1 MATRHLR
8 RIMRALASAIV
19 PAVAMLTSGHLL
31 LAQQNTPPTP
41 AAPTPVSTSP
51 AQPATVAPSK
61 KAPVFPDE
69 FWDLDEGLAG
79 QAQLDN
85 GVAEQ
90 LERARQRY
98 LKALLLIEQKDTLAA
113 ARQFE
118 SAIVALNELASYPKI
133 EDNQDFTDLAQSV
146 IEDYEAY
153 VSSIDDLD
161 ENSSAFILREKLF
174 EEVETYS
181 RASKAEP
188 KKTPEETTAE
198 AAALPVTTIP
208 LVMNES
214 VEKSVRFLA
223 ENKGR
228 KFMKRWIERSGKWFS
243 MMKRIAK
250 EEEMPEEIIFL
261 SMMESGLDPNAFS
274 LAKAVG
280 LWQFMQATGQEYG
293 LTVNFWI
300 DERRDPEKS
309 TRAAMRFLKDLYRD
323 FGDWHLALAAYNR
336 GAGGVKQSMRKTGS
350 TNASYWETR
359 EHLPR
364 ETRNYV
370 PLYIATTLINLQRE
384 KYGFTD
390 DSLTFHPEYAYDV
403 YLVKE
408 PTNIAALAKCAGMT
422 VDSIRKLNPELVKP
436 CTPPNVDVYAFK
448 VPKGSLQTFA
458 SKYESLTDDEK
469 RPWMAHTVTRG
480 ETIAS
485 IAKRYGV
492 TSSDVASVNQ
502 LTGYKSKL
510 KRGMS
515 IRIPMTSLGSQPT
528 LAMSEPASSTT
539 TTNDVIGGAAPES
552 MSPRRH
558 TQPSSPVPA
567 TTEVAGTTTTVEGSK
582 GRTTVKHT
590 VQNGENLY
598 SIARRYGVR
607 LTDLRNWNNISY
619 DKENIR
625 IGDTLVVAITDEATR
640 SVAASDV
647 EKIRVSRVISHT
659 VARGETLAGIA
670 SLYSTTTDRIRSLN
684 KLPRNGAL
692 KSGKPL
698 RVETALSKTELAAIV
713 RTAPTG
719 KPQIHSV
726 RKGESLSGIAATY
739 GVDEAQLR
747 RWNNDVLDGSM
758 VFAGTKLRVYSA
770 QTTDKGSAAPSPDGK
785 RPPKTYVVR
794 RGDTL
799 SEIADKFGLSVGS
812 IVKKNRNLSE
822 RTIRAGQTIRLQ

>member
-1 MATRHLR
+1 MATRHPR
-8 RIMRALASAIV
+8 RIMRALARAIV
-19 PAVAMLTSGHLL
+19 PAVAMLTSAHVLL
-31 LAQQNTPPTP
+31 SQQGTPPRTPVPTP
-41 AAPTPVSTSP
+41 AS
-51 AQPATVAPSK
+51 QPAAMAPAK
-61 KAPVFPDE
+61 KTPVFPDE
-69 FWDLDEGLAG
+69 FWDLDEGIAG

-85 GVAEQ
+85 GIAEQ

-188 KKTPEETTAE
+188 KKTAEQTKAET
-198 AAALPVTTIP
+198 AALPVTTIP

-350 TNASYWETR
+350 TTASYWETR
-359 EHLPR
+359 DYLPR

-403 YLVKE
+403 FMVKE

-436 CTPPNVDVYAFK
+436 CTPPNVDFYAFK

-458 SKYESLTDDEK
+458 SKFESLTDDEK
-469 RPWMAHTVTRG
+469 RPWMAHTVARG

-515 IRIPMTSLGSQPT
+515 IRIPMTSVGSQPQ
-528 LAMSEPASSTT
+528 LAMSEPASTT
-539 TTNDVIGGAAPES
+539 PNDVIGGAATPES

-558 TQPSSPVPA
+558 SQPSPTVAVPTA
-567 TTEVAGTTTTVEGSK
+567 VTTEVAGTTTMVEGSK

-670 SLYSTTTDRIRSLN
+670 SLYSTSTDRIRSLN

-698 RVETALSKTELAAIV
+698 RVETSLSKTELAAIV
-713 RTAPTG
+713 RSAPTG
-719 KPQIHSV
+719 KPQIHGV
-726 RKGESLSGIAATY
+726 RKGESLSSIAATY

-747 RWNNDVLDGSM
+747 RWNNDVLDGST
-758 VFAGTKLRVYSA
+758 VFAGTKLRIYSA

-785 RPPKTYVVR
+785 RPPKNYVVR

-799 SEIADKFGLSVGS
+799 SEIADKFGLSVTS
-812 IVKKNRNLSE
+812 LMKKNRNLSE

>member
-1 MATRHLR
+1 MAARHPR
-8 RIMRALASAIV
+8 RIMRALACAMV
-19 PAVAMLTSGHLL
+19 PLIAMVMWIPALQ
-31 LAQQNTPPTP
+31 AQQTTPSTP
-41 AAPTPVSTSP
+41 SSPATSP
-51 AQPATVAPSK
+51 TSQPATVAPAK

-69 FWDLDEGLAG
+69 FWDLDEGTAG

-85 GVAEQ
+85 GIAEQ

-146 IEDYEAY
+146 IEDYESY

-174 EEVETYS
+174 EEVESFT
-181 RASKAEP
+181 RAGKVEP
-188 KKTPEETTAE
+188 KKTPEETIAE
-198 AAALPVTTIP
+198 TEALPTTIIP

-228 KFMKRWIERSGKWFS
+228 KFMKRWIERSGKWFP
-243 MMKRIAK
+243 MMRRIAK

-293 LTVNFWI
+293 LKVNFWI

-336 GAGGVKQSMRKTGS
+336 GAGGVKGSMRKTGTTS
-350 TNASYWETR
+350 PSYWETR
-359 EHLPR
+359 EFLPR

-390 DSLTFHPEYAYDV
+390 DSLVFHPEYAYDV
-403 YLVKE
+403 FMVTE
-408 PTNIAALAKCAGMT
+408 PTNLAALAKCAGMT
-422 VDSIRKLNPELVKP
+422 VDSVRRLNPELVKP
-436 CTPPNVDVYAFK
+436 CTPPSVDVYAFK
-448 VPKGSLQTFA
+448 IPKGSLQTFA
-458 SKYESLTDDEK
+458 ANYGTLTDAEK
-469 RPWMAHTVTRG
+469 RPWMTHTVARG

-492 TSSDVASVNQ
+492 APSDVASVNQ

-510 KRGMS
+510 KRGMAL
-515 IRIPMTSLGSQPT
+515 RIPMTSVGAEPQ
-528 LAMSEPASSTT
+528 LAMSEPAKNSS
-539 TTNDVIGGAAPES
+539 DVIGSSTPPES
-552 MSPRRH
+552 MTPRHRS
-558 TQPSSPVPA
+558 QPSTTVASA
-567 TTEVAGTTTTVEGSK
+567 TTEPDAVESKKVEGPK
-582 GRTTVKHT
+582 GRSTVKHT

-607 LTDLRNWNNISY
+607 LTDLRNWNNIPY

-640 SVAASDV
+640 SMAASDV
-647 EKIRVSRVISHT
+647 EKIRVSRVITHS

-670 SLYSTTTDRIRSLN
+670 SLYSTSTDRLRALN

-692 KSGKPL
+692 KAGSSL
-698 RVETALSKTELAAIV
+698 RVETSLSKTELAAIV

-719 KPQIHSV
+719 KPRIHNV

-739 GVDEAQLR
+739 GVDEDQLR
-747 RWNNDVLDGSM
+747 RWNGDVLEGST
-758 VFAGTKLRVYSA
+758 VFAGTKLRIYGA
-770 QTTDKGSAAPSPDGK
+770 QPADKGSAAPSLDGK

-794 RGDTL
+794 KGDTL
-799 SEIADKFGLSVGS
+799 SEIADKFGVSVS
-812 IVKKNRNLSE
+812 ALMKKNRNLSE

>member
-1 MATRHLR
+1 MATRHPR
-8 RIMRALASAIV
+8 RIMRALAFAIV
-19 PAVAMLTSGHLL
+19 PVMAMMTSAPLL
-31 LAQQNTPPTP
+31 LAQQTPPSVP
-41 AAPTPVSTSP
+41 ATSP
-51 AQPATVAPSK
+51 AAQPATVAPAK

-69 FWDLDEGLAG
+69 FWDLDEGTAG

-85 GVAEQ
+85 GIAEQ

-118 SAIVALNELASYPKI
+118 SAIVSLNELASYPKI

-181 RASKAEP
+181 RASKPEP
-188 KKTPEETTAE
+188 KKTVEETTAE
-198 AAALPVTTIP
+198 TAALPVTTIP

-250 EEEMPEEIIFL
+250 EEDMPEEIIFL

-309 TRAAMRFLKDLYRD
+309 TRAAMRFLKDLYRE

-336 GAGGVKQSMRKTGS
+336 GAGGVRQSMRKTGS
-350 TNASYWETR
+350 TSPSYWETR
-359 EHLPR
+359 DYLPR

-390 DSLTFHPEYAYDV
+390 DSLTFHPEYAYDIFM
-403 YLVKE
+403 VKE

-436 CTPPNVDVYAFK
+436 CTPPSVDVYAFK
-448 VPKGSLQTFA
+448 IPKGTLQTFA
-458 SKYESLTDDEK
+458 TNYESLTDDEK
-469 RPWMAHTVTRG
+469 RPWMTHTVARG
-480 ETIAS
+480 ETLAS

-492 TSSDVASVNQ
+492 ATSDVASVNQ

-515 IRIPMTSLGSQPT
+515 LRIPMTSLGAAPQ
-528 LAMSEPASSTT
+528 LAMSEPASTT
-539 TTNDVIGGAAPES
+539 TTNDVIGNATPES

-558 TQPSSPVPA
+558 AQPSPSVA
-567 TTEVAGTTTTVEGSK
+567 TTTPEAAGTTTTVEGSK

-647 EKIRVSRVISHT
+647 EKIRVTRVISHT

-670 SLYSTTTDRIRSLN
+670 SLYNTTTDRLRALN
-684 KLPRNGAL
+684 KVPRNGAL
-692 KSGKPL
+692 KSGKPI
-698 RVETALSKTELAAIV
+698 RVETSLSKTELAAIA

-719 KPQIHSV
+719 KPRIHSV

-739 GVDEAQLR
+739 GVDEEQLR
-747 RWNNDVLDGSM
+747 RWNNDVLEGTT

-770 QTTDKGSAAPSPDGK
+770 QPTDKGSASPSTEGK

-799 SEIADKFGLSVGS
+799 SEIADKFGVSVS
-812 IVKKNRNLSE
+812 SLMKKNRNLSE

>member
-1 MATRHLR
+1 MATRHPR
-8 RIMRALASAIV
+8 RIMRALAFAIV
-19 PAVAMLTSGHLL
+19 PVMAMMTSAPLL
-31 LAQQNTPPTP
+31 LAQQTPPSVP
-41 AAPTPVSTSP
+41 ATSP
-51 AQPATVAPSK
+51 ASQPATVAPAK
-61 KAPVFPDE
+61 KTPVFPDE
-69 FWDLDEGLAG
+69 FWDLDEGTAG

-118 SAIVALNELASYPKI
+118 SAIVSLNELASYPKI

-181 RASKAEP
+181 RASKPEP
-188 KKTPEETTAE
+188 KKTVEETTAE
-198 AAALPVTTIP
+198 TAALPVTTIP

-250 EEEMPEEIIFL
+250 EEDMPEEIIFL

-336 GAGGVKQSMRKTGS
+336 GAGGVRQSMRKTGS
-350 TNASYWETR
+350 TSPSYWETR
-359 EHLPR
+359 DFLPR

-390 DSLTFHPEYAYDV
+390 DSLTFHPEYAYDI
-403 YLVKE
+403 YMVKE

-436 CTPPNVDVYAFK
+436 CTPPSVDVYAFK
-448 VPKGSLQTFA
+448 IPKGTLQTFA
-458 SKYESLTDDEK
+458 ANYESLTDDEK
-469 RPWMAHTVTRG
+469 RPWMTHTVARG
-480 ETIAS
+480 ETLAS
-485 IAKRYGV
+485 IAKRYSV
-492 TSSDVASVNQ
+492 AASDVASVNQ

-515 IRIPMTSLGSQPT
+515 LRIPMTSLGAAPQ
-528 LAMSEPASSTT
+528 LAMSEPTSTSA
-539 TTNDVIGGAAPES
+539 TTNDVIGNAAPES

-558 TQPSSPVPA
+558 AQPSPTMA
-567 TTEVAGTTTTVEGSK
+567 TTAPEPAGTTTMVEGSK

-647 EKIRVSRVISHT
+647 EKIRVTRVISHT

-670 SLYSTTTDRIRSLN
+670 SLYSTTTDRLRALN
-684 KLPRNGAL
+684 KVPRNGAL
-692 KSGKPL
+692 KSGKPI
-698 RVETALSKTELAAIV
+698 RVETSLSKTELAAIA

-719 KPQIHSV
+719 KPRIHSV

-739 GVDEAQLR
+739 GVDEEQLR
-747 RWNNDVLDGSM
+747 RWNNDVLEGTT

-770 QTTDKGSAAPSPDGK
+770 QSTDKGSAAPSLDGK

-799 SEIADKFGLSVGS
+799 SEIADKFGVSVS
-812 IVKKNRNLSE
+812 SLMKKNRNLSE